1 MLEQIQVWMQEQ
13 GIGGKWAEGLSVLTA
28 LALIL
33 LVSFVIAWIAR
44 RLILSSVHSIIRRS
58 ENKWDDILVEK
69 NVFAWL
75 AHLAPALVIYWG
87 VQWIF
92 VQQDSLVVVIQKL
105 ALIYMILVGFLTAGS
120 LLNALLEA
128 YERTPVSRRRPIK
141 GYVQLTKIGMA
152 ILCGIF
158 VVSTLL
164 DRSPWG
170 LLSLLGGL
178 TAILLLVFKDT
189 ILGFVASVQLVSHD
203 MVAKGDW
210 ISMPKYGADG
220 DVLDISIHTVKV
232 QNWDKTISTIPT
244 YALINDSFT
253 NWRGMT
259 ESGGRRIKRSLC
271 IDMNSVRF
279 CDDEMLERFS
289 RIDCLKDY
297 IRTKKEELDR
307 YHAEYGIDTAVAA
320 NARRMTNL
328 GTFRTYLSEYL
339 KRHPKIHKEMTF
351 LVRYLA
357 PTPDGLPLEI
367 YVFSSDQR
375 WAYYEALQADIFDH
389 VLAILP
395 EFGLRVFQHPTGGDF
410 QQISGTAHTSAH
422 VVGT

>member
-1 MLEQIQVWMQEQ
+1 MLEQIQLWMQDLGISEQ
-13 GIGGKWAEGLSVLTA
+13 WASGLSVLTA
-28 LALIL
+28 FAGIF
-33 LVSFVIAWIAR
+33 LVSFVITWIAR
-44 RLILSSVHSIIRRS
+44 RLILASVHRLIRRS

-75 AHLAPALVIYWG
+75 AHLAPAMVIYWG
-87 VQWIF
+87 VKWIF
-92 VQQDSLVVVIQKL
+92 VQQDTLVLAVQKL
-105 ALIYMILVGFLTAGS
+105 ALVYMILIGFATAGA

-128 YERTPVSRRRPIK
+128 YQRTSVSRRRPIK
-141 GYVQLTKIGMA
+141 GYVQLAKIGLG

-170 LLSLLGGL
+170 LLSLMGGL

-189 ILGFVASVQLVSHD
+189 ILGFVASVQLVSHN

-220 DVLDISIHTVKV
+220 DVMDISIHTVKV

-244 YALINDSFT
+244 QALITDSFT

-279 CDDEMLERFS
+279 CNDQMLEKFG

-297 IRTKKEELDR
+297 IRTKTEELDR
-307 YHAEYGIDTAVAA
+307 YNKEHGIDTSLLV
-320 NARRMTNL
+320 NGRRMTNL
-328 GTFRTYLSEYL
+328 GTFRTYVSEYL
-339 KRHPKIHKEMTF
+339 KRHPKIHNEMTF
-351 LVRYLA
+351 LVRHLA
-357 PTPDGLPLEI
+357 PTSDGLPLEI
-367 YVFSSDQR
+367 YVFSNDQK
-375 WAYYEALQADIFDH
+375 WANYEAVQADIFDH
-389 VLAILP
+389 ILAVLP
-395 EFGLRVFQHPTGGDF
+395 EFGLRVFQHPTGSDF
-410 QQISGTAHTSAH
+410 QQFTAQSGQ
-422 VVGT
+422 